1 MSAGKAKV
9 MNALRRDYFLDRWV
23 IIAVDR
29 AKRPSDFI
37 KPRVVSSVEPA
48 DCSFCAGC
56 ESRTPPS
63 KASYFLK
70 DDSLRSEADEPGK
83 PPRTGWTVR
92 VIPNLYPAV
101 VKENI
106 KAISD
111 REMSASGIHE
121 VIVESPVHDRHP
133 QFMSDTEIKRLFTV
147 YRDRFSAIAKLP
159 FVKYISTF
167 RNHGK
172 EAGASLAHAHSQ
184 IITLPLVPE
193 AIKMQYGLD
202 YGKVIIEEEA
212 SPRLIISSKHTV
224 AFAPFASCF
233 TYEAWVF
240 PRRRCNNISELSD
253 EERDDF
259 AVTTRDVLSR
269 LSKLL
274 SDPPYNYAFVQ
285 SLDDD
290 LHMHLRIYPK
300 LGIEAGFELNTGV
313 HINSVPPENAAKS
326 LREV

>member
-1 MSAGKAKV
+1 
-9 MNALRRDYFLDRWV
+9 MNVLRRDYFLDQWV

-37 KPRVVSSVEPA
+37 KPHESSSVEPA

-63 KASYFLK
+63 KASYFLR
-70 DDSLRSEADEPGK
+70 DSGLYSEADVAGK
-83 PPRTGWTVR
+83 PPMVGWTVR

-101 VKENI
+101 VNMGI
-106 KAISD
+106 KAESD
-111 REMSASGIHE
+111 REMSASGVHE
-121 VIVESPVHDRHP
+121 VIVESPVHNRHP
-133 QFMSDTEIKRLFTV
+133 QFMSDTEIKRLFIV
-147 YRDRFSAIAKLP
+147 YRDRFQAIAQLP
-159 FVKYISTF
+159 YVKYISTF
-167 RNHGK
+167 RNYGK

-184 IITLPLVPE
+184 IISLPIVPE
-193 AIKMQYGLD
+193 KIREQQGLD
-202 YGKVIIEEEA
+202 YGPVIAGEEA
-212 SPRLIISSKHTV
+212 SPRLILSSKHTV
-224 AFAPFASCF
+224 AFAPFAPCY

-240 PRRRCNNISELSD
+240 PRRRCNNITELSD

-259 AVTTRDVLSR
+259 AVMARDVLAR

-274 SDPPYNYAFVQ
+274 SDPPYNYAFFQ
-285 SLDDD
+285 SLGPDM
-290 LHMHLRIYPK
+290 HMHLRIYPK

-326 LREV
+326 LREVF

>member
-1 MSAGKAKV
+1 MSAGKAKI
-9 MNALRRDYFLDRWV
+9 MNVLRRDYFLDRWV

-37 KPRVVSSVEPA
+37 RPREASSVEPA
-48 DCSFCAGC
+48 DCAFCAGC
-56 ESRTPPS
+56 ENRTPPS

-70 DDSLRSEADEPGK
+70 DNRLDCEADPAGK
-83 PPRTGWTVR
+83 PPLTGWTIR

-101 VKENI
+101 VNESLKSI
-106 KAISD
+106 GD
-111 REMSASGIHE
+111 REMSASGVHE
-121 VIVESPVHDRHP
+121 VIVESPIHNRHP
-133 QFMSDTEIKRLFTV
+133 QFMSDAEIKQLFSV
-147 YRDRFSAIAKLP
+147 YQNRFIAISKIP
-159 FVKYISTF
+159 YVKYISVF
-167 RNHGK
+167 RNYGK

-184 IITLPLVPE
+184 IISLPVVPE
-193 AIKMQYGLD
+193 IIARQYGLD
-202 YGKVIIEEEA
+202 YGEVIVNEEA
-212 SPRLIISSKHTV
+212 SPRLILSSKHTV

-240 PRRRCNNISELSD
+240 PRRRCKNVAELSD

-259 AVTTRDVLSR
+259 AVMARDVLAR

-285 SLDDD
+285 SLHDD

-313 HINSVPPENAAKS
+313 HINSVPPEEAAKS